1 MTFVIFLGVL
11 SILVL
16 IHELGHFVAAR
27 ILGIKVE
34 EFAFGLPFIRH
45 IFQIKRGET
54 AYSVYPLLFGGF
66 VRLYGEEGPASAKA
80 TARQRD
86 FWSRGRK
93 QRMLVVAAGVI
104 MNIVLAVVG
113 FVALYAALG
122 VPQSLENQ
130 VTILK
135 VESGSPADEA
145 GLKIDDR
152 VIGIEN
158 KKIKDGNEF
167 GKLMRSWAGV
177 GVNLTVRRG
186 KGTQL
191 LEGITQD
198 SYTDLVVR
206 LTPRENPPEGQG
218 PVGVGIADYPY
229 ITVEKC
235 SMFNVDQKIALREQC
250 SIRFVTAGVRTTG
263 MWMSRVVDGLREIG
277 RSLAAGKAPEG
288 VAGPVGIYQLTDV
301 VVRGGIWPLVELVAV
316 LSVNLAVF
324 NVLPIPALDGGR
336 MLFIWLEW
344 ARRKRLPVELEQ
356 KINTWGMA
364 LLLGLLAL
372 ISLQDVWRMG
382 WIEKLLKR

>member
-1 MTFVIFLGVL
+1 MTLVIFLGVL
-11 SILVL
+11 SVLVL

-34 EFAFGLPFIRH
+34 EFAFGLPFTRH

-54 AYSVYPLLFGGF
+54 VYSIYPLLFGGF
-66 VRLYGEEGPASAKA
+66 VRLYGEESEVKGKGK
-80 TARQRD
+80 D
-86 FWSRGRK
+86 FWSRGKK
-93 QRMLVVAAGVI
+93 QRMIVVAAGVI

-113 FVALYAALG
+113 FVVLYAALG
-122 VPQSLENQ
+122 VPQALQNQ

-135 VESGSPADEA
+135 IEKDSPADKA
-145 GLKIDDR
+145 GLKIEDR

-158 KKIKDGNEF
+158 KEIKDGNEF

-177 GVNLTVRRG
+177 GVNLTIRRG

-198 SYTDLVVR
+198 SYTDLAVR
-206 LTPRENPPEGQG
+206 VTPRESPPEGQG
-218 PVGVGIADYPY
+218 PVGVAIADYPY
-229 ITVEKC
+229 LEMRKDSRFKVQ
-235 SMFNVDQKIALREQC
+235 D
-250 SIRFVTAGVRTTG
+250 SIIAGVRTTG
-263 MWMSRVVDGLREIG
+263 MWMAKVVDGLREIG
-277 RSLAAGKAPEG
+277 KSLVAGKVPEG

-336 MLFIWLEW
+336 MFFIWLEW
-344 ARRKRLPVELEQ
+344 FRRKRLPVELEQ

-364 LLLGLLAL
+364 ILLGLLAA
-372 ISLQDVWRMG
+372 ITLQDVIRVG
-382 WIEKLLKR
+382 VIDKLLKLARLR

>member
-11 SILVL
+11 SVLVL

-34 EFAFGLPFIRH
+34 EFAFGLPFTRH

-54 AYSVYPLLFGGF
+54 LYSIYPLLFGGF
-66 VRLYGEEGPASAKA
+66 VRLYGEESEVTGKGK
-80 TARQRD
+80 D

-93 QRMLVVAAGVI
+93 QRMIVVAAGVI

-122 VPQSLENQ
+122 VPQALENQ

-135 VESGSPADEA
+135 IESGSPADRA

-152 VIGIEN
+152 VVAVEN
-158 KKIKDGNEF
+158 KGIKDGNEF
-167 GKLMRSWAGV
+167 GKLIRSWAGV
-177 GVNLTVRRG
+177 EVNLTIRRG

-206 LTPRENPPEGQG
+206 VTPRENPPEGQG

-235 SMFNVDQKIALREQC
+235 SVSGFPRFANNIQC
-250 SIRFVTAGVRTTG
+250 SIKSLAAGVRTTG
-263 MWMSRVVDGLREIG
+263 MWMTRVVEGLREIG

-301 VVRGGIWPLVELVAV
+301 VARGGVWPLLELVAV

-336 MLFIWLEW
+336 MFFIWLEW
-344 ARRKRLPVELEQ
+344 IRRKRLSVELEQ

-364 LLLGLLAL
+364 FLLGLLAL

-382 WIEKLLKR
+382 WIENLLKR

>member
-1 MTFVIFLGVL
+1 MPTWLIFLGVL

-27 ILGIKVE
+27 LLGIKVE
-34 EFAFGLPFIRH
+34 EFAFGLPFTRH

-66 VRLYGEEGPASAKA
+66 VRLYGEESEVKGKG
-80 TARQRD
+80 RD

-93 QRMLVVAAGVI
+93 QRMMVVAAGVI

-135 VESGSPADEA
+135 IEGGSPADKA

-152 VIGIEN
+152 VIEIEN
-158 KKIKDGNEF
+158 KKLRDGNEF

-177 GVNLTVRRG
+177 GVNLTIRRG
-186 KGTQL
+186 NGTQL

-198 SYTDLVVR
+198 SYTDLVIRV
-206 LTPRENPPEGQG
+206 TPRENPPEGQG

-229 ITVEKC
+229 LLMQKC
-235 SMFNVDQKIALREQC
+235 SALSPQC
-250 SIRFVTAGVRTTG
+250 ARNAVVAGVQATG
-263 MWMSRVVDGLREIG
+263 MWMTRVVDGLREIG

-301 VVRGGIWPLVELVAV
+301 VARGGIWPLVELVAV
-316 LSVNLAVF
+316 LSVNLGVF

-336 MLFIWLEW
+336 MFFIWVEW
-344 ARRKRLPVELEQ
+344 IRRKRLPVELEQ

-382 WIEKLLKR
+382 WVDKLLKLVRLK

>member
-11 SILVL
+11 SVLVL
-16 IHELGHFVAAR
+16 IHELGHFAAAR

-34 EFAFGLPFIRH
+34 EFAFGLPFTRH

-54 AYSVYPLLFGGF
+54 LYSIYPLLFGGF
-66 VRLYGEEGPASAKA
+66 VRLYGEETEVKGKGK
-80 TARQRD
+80 D

-93 QRMLVVAAGVI
+93 QRMLVVAAGVA
-104 MNIVLAVVG
+104 MNIVLAVGG

-122 VPQSLENQ
+122 VPQTLENQ

-135 VESGSPADEA
+135 IENDSPAEKA
-145 GLKIDDR
+145 GLKIEDR
-152 VIGIEN
+152 VIRIEN
-158 KKIKDGNEF
+158 KGIKDGNEF

-177 GVNLTVRRG
+177 EVNLTVRRG

-198 SYTDLVVR
+198 SYTDLAVR
-206 LTPRENPPEGQG
+206 VTPRENPPEGQG

-235 SMFNVDQKIALREQC
+235 SVF
-250 SIRFVTAGVRTTG
+250 SIRCSVNAVVAGVRTTG
-263 MWMSRVVDGLREIG
+263 MWMTRVVDGLREIG

-301 VVRGGIWPLVELVAV
+301 VVRGGVWPLVELVAI

-336 MLFIWLEW
+336 MFFIWLEW
-344 ARRKRLPVELEQ
+344 FRRKRLAVELEQ
-356 KINTWGMA
+356 KINAWGMA
-364 LLLGLLAL
+364 LLLGLLVL

-382 WIEKLLKR
+382 WVDKLLKLVRLK

>member
-16 IHELGHFVAAR
+16 IHELGHFAAAR

-34 EFAFGLPFIRH
+34 EFAFGLPFTRH

-54 AYSVYPLLFGGF
+54 LYSIYPLLFGGF
-66 VRLYGEEGPASAKA
+66 VRLYGEETEVKGKGK
-80 TARQRD
+80 D

-93 QRMLVVAAGVI
+93 QRMMVVAAGVI

-113 FVALYAALG
+113 FVALYAVLG
-122 VPQSLENQ
+122 VPQTLENQ

-135 VESGSPADEA
+135 IENDSPAEKA
-145 GLKIDDR
+145 GLKIEDR
-152 VIGIEN
+152 VIRIEN
-158 KKIKDGNEF
+158 KGIKDGNEF

-177 GVNLTVRRG
+177 EVNLTVRRG

-198 SYTDLVVR
+198 SYTDLAVR
-206 LTPRENPPEGQG
+206 VTPRENPPEGQG

-235 SMFNVDQKIALREQC
+235 SVF
-250 SIRFVTAGVRTTG
+250 SIRCSVNAVVAGVRTTG
-263 MWMSRVVDGLREIG
+263 MWMTRVVDGLREIG

-301 VVRGGIWPLVELVAV
+301 VVRGGVWPLVELVAI

-336 MLFIWLEW
+336 MFFIWLEW
-344 ARRKRLPVELEQ
+344 VRRKRLAVELEQ

-382 WIEKLLKR
+382 WVDKLLKLARLK